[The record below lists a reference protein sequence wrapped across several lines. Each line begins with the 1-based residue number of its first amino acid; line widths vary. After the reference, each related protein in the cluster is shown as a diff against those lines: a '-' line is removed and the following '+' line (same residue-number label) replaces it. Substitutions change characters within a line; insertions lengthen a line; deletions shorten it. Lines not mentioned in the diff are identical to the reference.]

1 MASMLEIIDCMEPN
15 GNSELS
21 LKEQIDEL
29 KEELEYCYETI
40 SYLKEGGLNGTLIER
55 NRQNIAL
62 RQEIKRLGSVIEQ
75 LKNPVKSECPDP
87 WFIQAGIW
95 ITTKLVKFFTRKK

>member
-15 GNSELS
+15 GDSELS
-21 LKEQIDEL
+21 PEEEIAEL
-29 KEELEYCYETI
+29 REELGYCYETI
-40 SYLKEGGLNGTLIER
+40 AYLKEEGLNGTLVKRMREIER
-55 NRQNIAL
+55 LQKEVGDL
-62 RQEIKRLGSVIEQ
+62 TKLVEQ